1 MLYQITAPPTAAP
14 DKQADEL
21 IRLLK
26 HSKTLTVQFVTVAGG
41 YKPARARLVVL
52 SAPDK
57 FAEQAARVMAVISGR
72 EDATRPS
79 QAVKLRPEWKNV
91 ALLLPTD
98 PDAPAIDGVLLDGW
112 DSAFLTVTYRPGR
125 VLGRLLHCSEDS
137 ERVAALKLDGWQ
149 LIAKPNPLQL
159 VAHAAGRP
167 WNGVPSFTPVPGGV
181 ALPTTSR
188 MPSVEREVPATID
201 APAPLHEEIK
211 GALTDSSDG
220 FLLGVTP
227 EGNAVRLARRAMT
240 LAVRGPQEARQ
251 RAVLALL
258 RRGMQTGMGMIVI
271 IDRTLLPTEALQ
283 AWEARVRLLDVQNIT
298 DSSAIPWREIA
309 PDLLAQAIGGLSA
322 SLPALPSRF
331 GAVLDTLGAESL
343 RVPAVLGLATMP
355 GDNLRGALAAGGMVV
370 VPQDGDAASTIV
382 ARLLMAYLAT
392 PPAIGR
398 GLLILADSAIVPP
411 EALRQQAIQVVV
423 GERSDALLR
432 LGATDTGWRLCTP
445 DGSAVAELLPDFMA
459 QPTEGAGDMVD
470 SIVRDIGIEALDAPA
485 VAAVEEVAPIEA
497 MPVLLA
503 ADVPVV
509 AAVEEIAPAVLL
521 AANGLAD
528 EDTGWWSSGERTDD
542 LDITDEEPTD
552 GTPITVIKDE
562 TPAAL
567 AIEHTE
573 PVTETGAEMAPAEV
587 VDDLPV
593 EPLVGTLITA
603 IEDMPATGVVAD
615 EEPASDLDIAL
626 GSLLQALM
634 TDVPMDATEELIQAT
649 VAGEDFAAADAAAL
663 AWLANVPQLA
673 RPWIWRVVLVE
684 EDTDRAVAAWR
695 AMHIDPEGTHVE
707 LVRAVLDA
715 MDAAETAAWLAGIG
729 DEVPGELIDEE
740 PQPDDLNTVASIVFN
755 DAEVEQQD
763 GADLPNVADWP
774 ITINEV
780 PVLVKGGERGTP
792 PAETWE
798 ALEPRPI
805 AAHALPDADH
815 VEITLIAAAPQQQR
829 SAAPVVLPAIAE
841 SPASAPVAEPAQA
854 ATVPTVA
861 SEDLSDE
868 VIRAIWKSGESVPQ
882 LVARLVASGV
892 DVLAARARV
901 RAIINAR
908 PTMMAAELA
917 ARPASSMNAIPMPA
931 MLIQAPPIP
940 TELGVSP
947 NIPAMSMGLLMPE
960 PVASLEEL
968 PAVLANTMNDTTMP
982 AMAGGEIDDE
992 RIWQLWQ
999 AGTKTDDISIAICG
1013 KRGGPKADAARD
1025 RMYSVVIPRIVADLD
1040 CDDLVDRI
1048 AAGEPATT
1056 DPRYPKLMKRLAR
1069 SENAPVGNLE
1079 RSLIK
1084 RLTNARQEV

>member
-14 DKQADEL
+14 DKQADEFL
-21 IRLLK
+21 RLLK
-26 HSKTLTVQFVTVAGG
+26 HSKTLTIQFVTVAGN
-41 YKPARARLVVL
+41 YKPARARLVVF
-52 SAPDK
+52 STPDK
-57 FAEQAARVMAVISGR
+57 FAEQAVRVMAVISGR
-72 EDATRPS
+72 EDATKPS

-112 DSAFLTVTYRPGR
+112 DSAFLTVSYRPGR
-125 VLGRLLHCSEDS
+125 VLGRLLHCAEDS

-167 WNGVPSFTPVPGGV
+167 WTGVPSFTPVPGGV
-181 ALPTTSR
+181 ALPAASR
-188 MPSVEREVPATID
+188 TASVEREVSATID
-201 APAPLHEEIK
+201 APAPLHQEIRE
-211 GALTDSSDG
+211 ALTDSSDG

-271 IDRTLLPTEALQ
+271 VDRTLLPTEALQ

-309 PDLLAQAIGGLSA
+309 PDLLAQAIGGSSA

-398 GLLILADSAIVPP
+398 GLLILADPAIVPP
-411 EALRQQAIQVVV
+411 EALRQQALQVVV

-432 LGATDTGWRLCTP
+432 LGATDTGWKLCTP
-445 DGSAVAELLPDFMA
+445 DGSAVAELLPDLMA

-470 SIVRDIGIEALDAPA
+470 SIMRDIGTEALDAPA
-485 VAAVEEVAPIEA
+485 VAAIEEAAPIEA
-497 MPVLLA
+497 MPVF
-503 ADVPVV
+503 
-509 AAVEEIAPAVLL
+509 L
-521 AANGLAD
+521 AANEPAD

-542 LDITDEEPTD
+542 LDTTDEETAE
-552 GTPITVIKDE
+552 GTPITAIEDE
-562 TPAAL
+562 PPAAL
-567 AIEHTE
+567 AVEPIEPATE
-573 PVTETGAEMAPAEV
+573 IPVEVPPAEMIAE
-587 VDDLPV
+587 LPV
-593 EPLVGTLITA
+593 EPAYGIGITA
-603 IEDMPATGVVAD
+603 IEDMLATNLVAN
-615 EEPASDLDIAL
+615 EEPVGDLDTAL
-626 GSLLQALM
+626 GSLLHALM
-634 TDVPMDATEELIQAT
+634 TDAPMDATEELIQ
-649 VAGEDFAAADAAAL
+649 VAVTGEDFAAADVAAL
-663 AWLANVPQLA
+663 AWQANAPQLA
-673 RPWIWRVVLVE
+673 RPWLWRVVLAE
-684 EDTDRAVAAWR
+684 EDTDRAIAAWR
-695 AMHIDPEGTHVE
+695 AIQIDPDGAHTP
-707 LVRAVLDA
+707 LIRAVLDA
-715 MDAAETAAWLAGIG
+715 MDAAEPAAWLAGIG
-729 DEVPGELIDEE
+729 DEVPAELIDAEA
-740 PQPDDLNTVASIVFN
+740 QLDDQDTDAGIVFAG
-755 DAEVEQQD
+755 AEGDQQD
-763 GADLPNVADWP
+763 GADMLNVADWP

-780 PVLVKGGERGTP
+780 PALTEGGERETP
-792 PAETWE
+792 LAETWE
-798 ALEPRPI
+798 ALEPMPI
-805 AAHALPDADH
+805 ATHALPDDVHAELAPVVAAEEQH
-815 VEITLIAAAPQQQR
+815 EAAAPMM
-829 SAAPVVLPAIAE
+829 LPAIAE
-841 SPASAPVAEPAQA
+841 SSAPAPVREPAQA
-854 ATVPTVA
+854 ATMSAVA

-892 DVLAARARV
+892 DALAARARV
-901 RAIINAR
+901 RAIVNAR

-917 ARPASSMNAIPMPA
+917 ARPTSSMNAIPMPA

-940 TELGVSP
+940 TEPGVSP
-947 NIPAMSMGLLMPE
+947 NIPAMSTGLVMPE
-960 PVASLEEL
+960 PVVSLEEL
-968 PAVLANTMNDTTMP
+968 PAVLANTNDTTMP
-982 AMAGGEIDDE
+982 TVAGGEIDDE
-992 RIWQLWQ
+992 GIWQLWQ